1 MAQTP
6 AQQVAF
12 YDVDGTLVKTNVV
25 HAYAYYVVN
34 HPSLRRRMGGFTK
47 LLASIPAYIATD
59 YYSRK
64 VFNEWFYRNY
74 AGFSEDRL
82 VVVGEE
88 IVEKVIKP
96 NVFPGAKDLIKR
108 SKDQGI
114 RQVLITGALD
124 YVTEPLARYLG
135 VDEFAANR
143 LEIVDGQATG
153 RLIGQ
158 LLAGPNKSQW
168 IRDYA
173 GRHQL
178 NLETCWAYA
187 DSFSDLPMLSMVGRP
202 CAVNPDF
209 KLRAAAR
216 DFNWPVLDLR

>member
-1 MAQTP
+1 MAETSV
-6 AQQVAF
+6 QQVAF

-34 HPSLRRRMGGFTK
+34 HPSLRRRMGGFAK

-74 AGFSEDRL
+74 EGFSEDRL

-96 NVFPGAKDLIKR
+96 NVFPGAIDLIKR

-124 YVTEPLARYLG
+124 YVTAPLAEYLG

-143 LEIVDGQATG
+143 LEIVNGEATG
-153 RLIGQ
+153 RMVGQ

-178 NLETCWAYA
+178 NLDDCWAYA